1 MSEGRIASL
10 RVAFEGKT
18 TGTPP
23 SPNASRTNG
32 VVPATH
38 RGGEKNLGDER
49 LPESGRPDTPQYGK
63 PVGADTTPQAEW
75 ENTIQSLERAATS
88 GTNTTAGI
96 TNGPLGGRDRN
107 LSGIVSA
114 TSKALKAALME
125 NEELQLRNTE
135 LEACMSRQDLGS
147 TADTDAGEIERALY
161 DASLA
166 LAARRQDI
174 LALEHQVLT
183 LQAENS
189 VLLETQTHLKS
200 AVTSHVAD
208 EVCAQRVIHPHSPL
222 IWQCL
227 LEDCM
232 YTRLNKFL
240 SPSHVWSFAT
250 TTRGPQLS
258 A

>member
-1 MSEGRIASL
+1 M
-10 RVAFEGKT
+10 
-18 TGTPP
+18 
-23 SPNASRTNG
+23 
-32 VVPATH
+32 
-38 RGGEKNLGDER
+38 GDER